1 MYVISNHAIGK
12 YDKVSFQKVANFDAK
27 SYRSTLA
34 MNISVA
40 VIERNS
46 KLVAFTLRRVDS
58 D

>member
-1 MYVISNHAIGK
+1 MGL
-12 YDKVSFQKVANFDAK
+12 DFLEVSFQKVGNFDAK

-46 KLVAFTLRRVDS
+46 KLVALTLRRVDS